1 MIYGIGTDIV
11 QISRVEAALARNGD
25 RFAEKILGPQELEKY
40 HARRARSEVRGLRF
54 LATRFSAKE
63 AFSKAVGLGM
73 RMPMTWRSAQMLNDP
88 SGKPVIVCSGALAE
102 FMQQNHL
109 SAQVT
114 ISDEA
119 DYGVAFVI
127 VTRDERT
134 PTEQRASDTSDQ
146 GSAIP

>member
-11 QISRVEAALARNGD
+11 QISRVESALARGGP
-25 RFAEKILGPQELEKY
+25 RFAEKILGPRELEQY
-40 HARRARSEVRGLRF
+40 HARSAKNALRGLRF

-63 AFSKAVGLGM
+63 AFSKAIGLGM
-73 RMPMTWRSAQMLNDP
+73 RTPMSWRSMEVLNAPGGRP
-88 SGKPVIVCSGALAE
+88 SIVCSGALLQ
-102 FMQQNHL
+102 FMQEHRL

-127 VTRDERT
+127 VTEA
-134 PTEQRASDTSDQ
+134 PGEPMA
-146 GSAIP
+146 

>member
-11 QISRVEAALARNGD
+11 QISRVEGALARTGG

-63 AFSKAVGLGM
+63 AFSKAIGLGM
-73 RMPMTWRSAQMLNDP
+73 RMPMTWRLAQMLNDP
-88 SGKPVIVCSGALAE
+88 SGKPVIVCSGVLDD
-102 FMQQNHL
+102 FMRQNKL

-127 VTRDERT
+127 VTQDG
-134 PTEQRASDTSDQ
+134 PPLRA
-146 GSAIP
+146 

>member
-11 QISRVEAALARNGD
+11 EISRIEGALGRNE
-25 RFAEKILGPQELEKY
+25 RFADKILGPEELVKF
-40 HARRARSEVRGLRF
+40 HARRARNDVRGLRF

-63 AFSKAVGLGM
+63 AFSKAIGLGM
-73 RMPMTWRSAQMLNDP
+73 RMPMTWRSAQMLNAP
-88 SGKPVIVCSGALAE
+88 SGKPVIVCSGALDE
-102 FMQQNHL
+102 FMRDNKL

-127 VTRDERT
+127 VT
-134 PTEQRASDTSDQ
+134 Q
-146 GSAIP
+146 GA

>member
-1 MIYGIGTDIV
+1 MIYGVGTDIV
-11 QISRVEAALARNGD
+11 QISRVEAALARSGE

-40 HARRARSEVRGLRF
+40 HARRARSPVRGLRF

-63 AFSKAVGLGM
+63 AFSKAIGLGM

-88 SGKPVIVCSGALAE
+88 SGKPVIVCSGALEE
-102 FMQQNHL
+102 FMRNNRL

-127 VTRDERT
+127 VTRDA
-134 PTEQRASDTSDQ
+134 PA
-146 GSAIP
+146 

>member
-11 QISRVEAALARNGD
+11 QISRIEAALGRSGE
-25 RFAEKILGPQELEKY
+25 RFADRILGPEELEKY

-63 AFSKAVGLGM
+63 AFSKAIGLGM
-73 RMPMTWRSAQMLNDP
+73 RMPMTWRAAQMLNAP
-88 SGKPVIVCSGALAE
+88 SGKPGIVCSGALAE
-102 FMQQNHL
+102 FMQQNKL

-119 DYGVAFVI
+119 DYAVAFVI
-127 VTRDERT
+127 VTRD
-134 PTEQRASDTSDQ
+134 A
-146 GSAIP
+146 

>member
-11 QISRVEAALARNGD
+11 QISRVEAALARSGE

-40 HARRARSEVRGLRF
+40 RARKAKNELRGLRF

-63 AFSKAVGLGM
+63 AFSKAIGLGM
-73 RMPMTWRSAQMLNDP
+73 RMPMTWRCAQMLNAP
-88 SGKPVIVCSGALAE
+88 GGKPVIVCSGALEE
-102 FMQQNHL
+102 FMREHRL
-109 SAQVT
+109 SAQVS

-127 VTRDERT
+127 VTQES
-134 PTEQRASDTSDQ
+134 EVAS
-146 GSAIP
+146 

>member
-11 QISRVEAALARNGD
+11 QISRVEAALKRSGE
-25 RFAEKILGPQELEKY
+25 RFAEKILGPEELIKY
-40 HARRARSEVRGLRF
+40 HARRAKNEVRGLRF

-63 AFSKAVGLGM
+63 AFSKAIGLGM
-73 RMPMTWRSAQMLNDP
+73 RMPMTWRSAQMLNAP
-88 SGKPVIVCSGALAE
+88 GGRPIIVCSGALDE
-102 FMQQNHL
+102 FMRTHRL

-127 VTRDERT
+127 VTQAPE
-134 PTEQRASDTSDQ
+134 
-146 GSAIP
+146 GVSAT

>member
-63 AFSKAVGLGM
+63 AFSKAIGLGM

-88 SGKPVIVCSGALAE
+88 SGKPTIVCSGALAD
-102 FMQQNHL
+102 FMQQKQL

-127 VTRDERT
+127 VTRDVQT
-134 PTEQRASDTSDQ
+134 
-146 GSAIP
+146 

>member
-11 QISRVEAALARNGD
+11 QISRVEAALARNE
-25 RFAEKILGPQELEKY
+25 RFAEKILGPEELEKF
-40 HARRARSEVRGLRF
+40 HARRAKNAARGLRF

-63 AFSKAVGLGM
+63 AFSKALGLGM
-73 RMPMTWRSAQMLNDP
+73 RMPMTWRSAQVLNAA
-88 SGKPVIVCSGALAE
+88 SGKPAIVCSGALE
-102 FMQQNHL
+102 QFMRDNRL

-127 VTRDERT
+127 VT
-134 PTEQRASDTSDQ
+134 QAA
-146 GSAIP
+146 GV